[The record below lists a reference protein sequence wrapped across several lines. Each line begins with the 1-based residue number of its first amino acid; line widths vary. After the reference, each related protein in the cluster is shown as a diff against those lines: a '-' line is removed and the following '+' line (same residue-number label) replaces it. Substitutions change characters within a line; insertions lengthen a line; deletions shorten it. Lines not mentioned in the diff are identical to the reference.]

1 MMRQTAFIE
10 VNIELIAEK
19 LKKEMKSRFTPATDK
34 AADALIKKMEKQ
46 WMAMFQQT
54 RAEQKFRDKLAKIYS
69 EGQNNKYIQYT
80 IIGLVFDYD

>member
-34 AADALIKKMEKQ
+34 AADALIEKMEKQ

-54 RAEQKFRDKLAKIYS
+54 RA
-69 EGQNNKYIQYT
+69 
-80 IIGLVFDYD
+80 

>member
-1 MMRQTAFIE
+1 MRQTAFIK

-54 RAEQKFRDKLAKIYS
+54 GAQERISQQVCKDLSGGTK
-69 EGQNNKYIQYT
+69 
-80 IIGLVFDYD
+80 

>member
-1 MMRQTAFIE
+1 MRQTEFIQ

-19 LKKEMKSRFTPATDK
+19 SKKEMKSRFTPATDK

-54 RAEQKFRDKLAKIYS
+54 RAQEEFHNKLAKIYQ

-80 IIGLVFDYD
+80 IIGLVFDCD